1 MKASREMCMMIER
14 EVTAMKEVINAERK
28 LKKIRVM
35 KEKLTNREKVALIK
49 KNIKAGVDCSGI
61 KISTKNALQLFIDN
75 TLEFTG
81 NVDDYI
87 TSMDLYNNFI
97 TFCGEHQD
105 LNFERPKG
113 RLSFLNIIGRMI
125 RNNICSKKQIL
136 AEDTSLVQVRTGVK
150 WRQSEKS

>member
-14 EVTAMKEVINAERK
+14 EVTAIQEVINAERK

-35 KEKLTNREKVALIK
+35 KEKLTNRENVALIK

-81 NVDDYI
+81 DVDDYI
-87 TSMDLYNNFI
+87 TSIDLYNNFI

-113 RLSFLNIIGRMI
+113 RLSFLNIIGKMI